1 MMLRGDD
8 QSNEINGQV
17 GPSVADAP
25 NARLLET
32 LQHLIA
38 IRATGLRP
46 ALTEASTLV
55 AEALRADKVD
65 VFLFEQASTSL
76 VAMGTSDTPMGHR
89 QQELGLDRLPLANGG
104 RAAEVFR
111 TGEPYT
117 TGRADQDPGE
127 LRGVVEALGVRSVL
141 NYPLEVD
148 GERRGVLQV
157 NSATPDFF
165 TEADGSFVA
174 AATHWVGMVMHRA
187 ELVEQVAGDAAR
199 RGRREAAEE
208 LARISRREREVA
220 VLIAEG
226 LSNGEIARRL
236 TIVEG
241 TVANHVEHI
250 LRKLGLRS
258 RTQVAVW
265 AVERGLYRSDQD
277 DDELEPPA
285 PPMLRSLK

>member
-1 MMLRGDD
+1 MMSPGDGE
-8 QSNEINGQV
+8 SISKNGQA
-17 GPSVADAP
+17 GPSVSEAP

-32 LQHLIA
+32 LQRLLA
-38 IRATGLRP
+38 IRATELRP

-55 AEALRADKVD
+55 AEVLRADKVD
-65 VFLFEQASTSL
+65 VFLFELASTSL
-76 VAMGTSDTPMGHR
+76 VTVGTSDTPMGHR
-89 QQELGLDRLPLANGG
+89 QRELGLDRLALANGG
-104 RAAEVFR
+104 RAVDVFR

-127 LRGVVEALGVRSVL
+127 LRGVAEALGVRSVL

-148 GERRGVLQV
+148 GERRGVLQA

-165 TEADGSFVA
+165 TEADSSFLA
-174 AATHWVGMVMHRA
+174 AVTHWVAILMHRA
-187 ELVEQVAGDAAR
+187 ELVERVTGEAAR

-220 VLIAEG
+220 ILIAGG

-236 TIVEG
+236 TLVEG

-265 AVERGLYRSDQD
+265 AVEHGLYRLDQD

-285 PPMLRSLK
+285 PPTLRSLK